1 MISYKVEDLSV
12 NGQVIDDHMTNQ
24 FGEIAA
30 ISYLVDS
37 LIDNVEK
44 REIEKAVKNY
54 ISWTAKLTSS
64 TPVYGNVATATEL
77 EYDVFNIGNFYNFCK
92 ENKDQYP
99 FVKKERTA
107 ELDEIVIGMWLKNH

>member
-1 MISYKVEDLSV
+1 
-12 NGQVIDDHMTNQ
+12 MTSQ

-44 REIEKAVKNY
+44 KEIERAVKDFN
-54 ISWTAKLTSS
+54 SWTANLTSS
-64 TPVYGNVATATEL
+64 TSVHGNVATNTKL
-77 EYDVFNIGNFYNFCK
+77 EYDVFNIANFYDFCK

-99 FVKKERTA
+99 FIKKERTA
-107 ELDEIVIGMWLKNH
+107 ELDEIVIGMWLKNHY